1 MAHLQLLKSKSKSL
15 SSAEASEKE
24 EESARGTMGRGK
36 KEERPLPHNIM
47 CGSALAGFA
56 VLWFWLNQ
64 PTILDGFERC
74 CEDNSIKG

>member
-36 KEERPLPHNIM
+36 REERPLPYNLRFSSGRI
-47 CGSALAGFA
+47 CGSVVLAKPADYFGCF
-56 VLWFWLNQ
+56 
-64 PTILDGFERC
+64 
-74 CEDNSIKG
+74 

>member
-36 KEERPLPHNIM
+36 KEERHLPYNVRFSSGWH
-47 CGSALAGFA
+47 GFA